1 MATVLARVAGALVAS
16 WLCNAAVAAEPLPD
30 PLTMQA
36 ALAQLSP
43 DLATE
48 TLSRQYQ
55 ETAIRARAFECRA
68 QDRVA
73 DSESVRSRGCGYWHL
88 LTPAQQTRL
97 EVLRRY
103 LDVMEA
109 DLAAALADEAMA
121 VAYVELDRARNREEL
136 GQFSAVEVAEL
147 EVVYQGIREER
158 YQAQARQRASRARLA
173 IAMGRPGELASEVA
187 DPELPPLP
195 EQISDIERLTAEAMS
210 GNAVL
215 LEWRARVDQEPSAQ
229 PLLQQLELHLQEALL
244 DLWLGY
250 PVLRAALDTDEAAGF
265 YRDLYLDRSRTLYE
279 LEVKADL
286 GDAMTEQTRA
296 RLARMENTHRA
307 QLLIA
312 TLNALR
318 GMPLF
323 VLDPPAAEGS
333 SS

>member
-1 MATVLARVAGALVAS
+1 MTTGLARVAVALMACCFS
-16 WLCNAAVAAEPLPD
+16 AAGVAAEPLPE
-30 PLTMQA
+30 PLTLEA
-36 ALAQLSP
+36 ALGQLP
-43 DLATE
+43 ADLSAE
-48 TLSRQYQ
+48 TLGRRYQ
-55 ETAIRARAFECRA
+55 ETAILARTFECRA
-68 QDRVA
+68 QDRDPVP
-73 DSESVRSRGCGYWHL
+73 SRSCGYWHL
-88 LTPAQQTRL
+88 LTPSQQTRL
-97 EVLRRY
+97 DVLRRY

-109 DLAAALADEAMA
+109 DLAAALSDEAMA

-136 GQFSAVEVAEL
+136 GQFSAVTVAEL
-147 EVVYQGIREER
+147 EVAYQRIREDR

-173 IAMGRPGELASEVA
+173 IAMGRPGELASEVS
-187 DPELPPLP
+187 DPGLPALPP
-195 EQISDIERLTAEAMS
+195 QIDDIERLTVEGLS

-215 LEWRARVDQEPSAQ
+215 LDWRKRVETEPSAQ
-229 PLLQQLELHLQEALL
+229 PVVQQLEMHLQEGLL
-244 DLWLGY
+244 DLWLRY
-250 PVLRAALDTDEAAGF
+250 PVLRAALDTDDAAAF

-318 GMPLF
+318 GLPLF
-323 VLDPPAAEGS
+323 PVDTPADEGS

>member
-1 MATVLARVAGALVAS
+1 MTTGLARIAVALLAC
-16 WLCNAAVAAEPLPD
+16 WFAAAGVAAEPLPE
-30 PLTMQA
+30 PLTLEA
-36 ALAQLSP
+36 ALGQLP
-43 DLATE
+43 ADLSTE
-48 TLSRQYQ
+48 TLARQYQ
-55 ETAIRARAFECRA
+55 ETAILARTFECRA

-73 DSESVRSRGCGYWHL
+73 ERESVPSRSCGYWHL
-88 LTPAQQTRL
+88 LTPSQQTRL

-109 DLAAALADEAMA
+109 DLAAALSDEAMA

-136 GQFSAVEVAEL
+136 GQFSPVAVAEL
-147 EVVYQGIREER
+147 EVAYQRIREDR

-173 IAMGRPGELASEVA
+173 IAMGRPGELASEVS
-187 DPELPPLP
+187 DPGLPALPL
-195 EQISDIERLTAEAMS
+195 QIEDIEQLTVEGMS

-215 LEWRARVDQEPSAQ
+215 QDWRKRLETEPSAD
-229 PLLQQLELHLQEALL
+229 PVLQQLELHLQEGLL
-244 DLWLGY
+244 DLWLRY
-250 PVLRAALDTDEAAGF
+250 PVLRAALDTDDAEAF
-265 YRDLYLDRSRTLYE
+265 YRDLSLDRSRTLYE

-318 GMPLF
+318 GLPLF
-323 VLDPPAAEGS
+323 PVDPPADEGS